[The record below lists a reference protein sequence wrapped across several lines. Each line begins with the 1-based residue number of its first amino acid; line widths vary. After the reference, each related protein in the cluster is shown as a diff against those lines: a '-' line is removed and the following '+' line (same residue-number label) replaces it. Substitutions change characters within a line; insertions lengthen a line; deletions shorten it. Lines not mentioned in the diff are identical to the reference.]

1 MTEDKNKEIEKLTAK
16 IKELEEV
23 IEYERKEKD
32 KITEEKDKIV
42 KKFEKVKKEFEEF
55 KAKHSIA
62 VTNLRRALNIKANS
76 RIVSKPLGAPK
87 GHVAY
92 SRHVNERIDHIKA
105 LIPKECVDYQEPLT
119 GKTIEVRQRFVT
131 RLKLVLRAETT
142 RYDIHRKRCKKCN
155 RIVEKDVPNVLPHCQ
170 FDLNIM
176 LLVMYLKLGL
186 RLSCS
191 RVCEY
196 FLTIHDLKMCPSTVT
211 HTLKLLAREFGD
223 YYAYLEKSVKFA
235 RVKHTDSTS
244 WRIKG
249 NNYFL
254 WVFIAYGIVL
264 YKIRKR
270 NNSKSALTVFGTKQK
285 GNTLVIDRH
294 SALRA
299 LAEKAGFI
307 LQFCWSHITD
317 DSKKLAE
324 NFGSEARYVHKRLKE
339 IYALAKE
346 LNHKGNPE
354 QVEQL
359 KAEIFQLTLRHY
371 KHSTVR
377 RFVNNLYYRDIES
390 LFIFVMDSDVD
401 STNNISE
408 RELRELVIQRDMT
421 HGSGSQRGATAMV
434 MLISIIQTLKLSK
447 KNVLQG
453 LQQIIEGRSSC

>member
-1 MTEDKNKEIEKLTAK
+1 MTEDKNKEIEKLTEK
-16 IKELEEV
+16 IKELEED

-32 KITEEKDKIV
+32 RIIKN
-42 KKFEKVKKEFEEF
+42 FEKVKKEFEEF

-87 GHVAY
+87 GHAAY
-92 SRHVNERIDHIKA
+92 SRHVHERIDHIKA
-105 LIPKECVDYQEPLT
+105 LIPTECDSCNEPLT

-142 RYDIHRKRCKKCN
+142 RYDIHRKRCKKCK
-155 RIVEKDVPNVLPHCQ
+155 RIVEKNVPNVLPHCR

-176 LLVMYLKLGL
+176 LLIMYLKLGL
-186 RLSCS
+186 RLSCT

-211 HTLKLLAREFGD
+211 HTLKLLAKEFGD
-223 YYAYLEKSVKFA
+223 YYSYLENSVKFA

-285 GNTLVIDRH
+285 GNTLVIDRY

-324 NFGSEARYVHKRLKE
+324 NFGAEAKFVHKKLKE
-339 IYALAKE
+339 IYVMAKF
-346 LNHKGNPE
+346 LDHKGILE
-354 QVEQL
+354 QIEQL
-359 KAEIFQLTLRHY
+359 KGEIFQLTLRRY
-371 KHSTVR
+371 KHPTVR

-453 LQQIIEGRSSC
+453 LQQIIDGRSGC

>member
-1 MTEDKNKEIEKLTAK
+1 MTKDASKEIEKLTEK
-16 IKELEEV
+16 IKELEET

-32 KITEEKDKIV
+32 RIV
-42 KKFEKVKKEFEEF
+42 ENFEKVKKEFEEF
-55 KAKHSIA
+55 KEKHSIA
-62 VTNLRRALNIKANS
+62 VTNLRRAMNIKANS
-76 RIVSKPLGAPK
+76 RNVSKPLGAPK
-87 GHVAY
+87 GHAAY
-92 SRHVNERIDHIKA
+92 NRRIRERIDHVKE
-105 LIPKECVDYQEPLT
+105 LIPKECVDCNKKLT
-119 GKTIEVRQRFVT
+119 GKTIEVRYRFVT

-142 RYDIHRKRCKKCN
+142 RYDIHRKRCKKCKK
-155 RIVEKDVPNVLPHCQ
+155 IIEKDVPNVLPHCQ

-186 RLSCS
+186 RLSCT

-211 HTLKLLAREFGD
+211 HTLKLLANEFGD
-223 YYAYLEKSVKFA
+223 YYSYLEKLVKFA

-317 DSKKLAE
+317 DSKKLSE
-324 NFGSEARYVHKRLKE
+324 NFGAEAKFVHRKLKE
-339 IYALAKE
+339 VYVMAKS
-346 LNHKGNPE
+346 LNHKGTPE
-354 QVEQL
+354 QIEQL
-359 KAEIFQLTLRHY
+359 KGEIFQLILRRY

-377 RFVNNLYYRDIES
+377 RFVNNLYYRDINS
-390 LFIFVMDSDVD
+390 LFVFATDPHVEG
-401 STNNISE
+401 TNNISE
-408 RELRELVIQRDMT
+408 RELRELVIQRDIT
-421 HGSGSQRGATAMV
+421 HGSGSQRGAHAMA

-453 LQQIIEGRSSC
+453 LQRIINSRSGC

>member
-1 MTEDKNKEIEKLTAK
+1 MTNDQNKEIEKLTEK
-16 IKELEEV
+16 IKELEEA
-23 IEYERKEKD
+23 IEYERK
-32 KITEEKDKIV
+32 EKDKIV

-55 KAKHSIA
+55 KAKYSIA

-76 RIVSKPLGAPK
+76 RNVSKPLGAPK

-92 SRHVNERIDHIKA
+92 SRHVNERIDHVKA
-105 LIPKECVDYQEPLT
+105 LIPQECPACHGPLT
-119 GKTIEVRQRFVT
+119 GKTIEIRHRFVT
-131 RLKLVLRAETT
+131 GLKLIWRTETT
-142 RYDIHRKRCKKCN
+142 RYDIHRKRCKQCN
-155 RIVEKDVPNVLPHCQ
+155 KIVEKDVPNVLPHCQ

-176 LLVMYLKLGL
+176 LLTMYLKLGL
-186 RLSCS
+186 RLSCTK
-191 RVCEY
+191 VCEY
-196 FLTIHDLKMCPSTVT
+196 FLTLHNLPMSPATVT
-211 HTLKLLAREFGD
+211 NTLKLLANEFGD
-223 YYAYLEKSVKFA
+223 YYSHLEKIVKLA

-244 WRIKG
+244 WRVKG

-285 GNTLVIDRH
+285 GNTLVIDRY

-324 NFGSEARYVHKRLKE
+324 NFGAEGQYVHRNLKE
-339 IYALAKE
+339 IFAKAKSFE
-346 LNHKGNPE
+346 HKGTSE
-354 QVEQL
+354 IVEQF
-359 KAEIFQLTLRHY
+359 KGEVFHLTTRHY

-377 RFVNNLYYRDIES
+377 RFVNNLYYRDVDS
-390 LFIFVMDSDVD
+390 LFIFVTDPEVD

-408 RELRELVIQRDMT
+408 RELREPVIQRTTT
-421 HGSGSQRGATAMV
+421 HGSSSQRGANAMA
-434 MLISIIQTLKLSK
+434 MLLSVIQTLKLNK

-453 LQQIIEGRSSC
+453 LQEIINNPSRY

>member
-1 MTEDKNKEIEKLTAK
+1 MRGDKNNEIEKLMEK
-16 IKELEEV
+16 IKELEEAL
-23 IEYERKEKD
+23 ENERNEKD
-32 KITEEKDKIV
+32 KIAEEKDKIV

-55 KAKHSIA
+55 KAKHSIT

-76 RIVSKPLGAPK
+76 RNASKPLGAPK
-87 GHVAY
+87 GHAAY
-92 SRHVNERIDHIKA
+92 SRHINERIDHVKA
-105 LIPKECVDYQEPLT
+105 LIPTKCYDCNEPLT

-142 RYDIHRKRCKKCN
+142 RYDIHRKRCKKCQ
-155 RIVEKDVPNVLPHCQ
+155 RIIEKDVPNALPHCQ

-186 RLSCS
+186 RLSCT

-211 HTLKLLAREFGD
+211 HTLKLLAKEFGD
-223 YYAYLEKSVKFA
+223 YYSYLEELVKFA

-244 WRIKG
+244 WRVKG

-307 LQFCWSHITD
+307 LQFCWSHILD
-317 DSKKLAE
+317 DSKKLSE
-324 NFGSEARYVHKRLKE
+324 NFGAEAKFVHRKLKE
-339 IYALAKE
+339 VYAIAKS
-346 LNHKGNPE
+346 LNHKGTSE
-354 QVEQL
+354 QIEQL
-359 KAEIFQLTLRHY
+359 KGEIFQLTLRRY
-371 KHSTVR
+371 THSTVR
-377 RFVNNLYYRDIES
+377 RFVNNLYYRDINS
-390 LFIFVMDSDVD
+390 LFVFATDPDVEG
-401 STNNISE
+401 TNNISE
-408 RELRELVIQRDMT
+408 RELRELVIQRDIT
-421 HGSGSQRGATAMV
+421 HGSGSQRGAHAMA

-453 LQQIIEGRSSC
+453 LQQIINNRSGC

>member
-1 MTEDKNKEIEKLTAK
+1 MTKDASKEIEKLTEK
-16 IKELEEV
+16 IKELEET

-32 KITEEKDKIV
+32 KIAEEKDKIV

-62 VTNLRRALNIKANS
+62 VTNLCRAMNIKANS
-76 RIVSKPLGAPK
+76 RNVSKPLGAPK
-87 GHVAY
+87 GHAAY
-92 SRHVNERIDHIKA
+92 SRHIHERIDHVKE
-105 LIPKECVDYQEPLT
+105 LIPKECVDCGEPLT

-131 RLKLVLRAETT
+131 GLKLVWRTETT

-155 RIVEKDVPNVLPHCQ
+155 KIVEKEVPNVLPHCQ

-176 LLVMYLKLGL
+176 LLIMYLKLGL

-191 RVCEY
+191 KVCEY
-196 FLTIHDLKMCPSTVT
+196 FLTLHDLHMSPATVT
-211 HTLKLLAREFGD
+211 HTLKLLAGEFGD
-223 YYAYLEKSVKFA
+223 YYTHLEKVVKLA

-249 NNYFL
+249 KNYFL
-254 WVFIAYGIVL
+254 WVFIAYGVVL

-270 NNSKSALTVFGTKQK
+270 NNAKVPLAVFGTNQK
-285 GNTLVIDRH
+285 RNTLIIDRH

-299 LAEKAGFI
+299 LAKKARFI

-317 DSKKLAE
+317 DSKKLSE
-324 NFGSEARYVHKRLKE
+324 NFGAEAKFVHRKLKE
-339 IYALAKE
+339 IFAAAKS
-346 LNHKGNPE
+346 LDHKGTLE

-359 KAEIFQLTLRHY
+359 KGEIFQLTLRHY

-390 LFIFVMDSDVD
+390 LFIFVMDCDVD
-401 STNNISE
+401 PTNNISE
-408 RELRELVIQRDMT
+408 RELRELVIQRTIT
-421 HGSGSQRGATAMV
+421 HGSSSQRGANAMA
-434 MLISIIQTLKLSK
+434 MLISVIQTLKLNK
-447 KNVLQG
+447 KNILHG
-453 LQQIIEGRSSC
+453 LKYIINNRSGY

>member
-1 MTEDKNKEIEKLTAK
+1 
-16 IKELEEV
+16 
-23 IEYERKEKD
+23 
-32 KITEEKDKIV
+32 
-42 KKFEKVKKEFEEF
+42 
-55 KAKHSIA
+55 
-62 VTNLRRALNIKANS
+62 LNIKPDS
-76 RIVSKPLGAPK
+76 KKPSKPLGAPK
-87 GHVAY
+87 NHVAY
-92 SRHVNERIDHIKA
+92 NRHIHERIDHVKA
-105 LIPKECVDYQEPLT
+105 LIPKECGACNEALT
-119 GKTIEVRQRFVT
+119 GKTIEIRQRFVT

-142 RYDIHRKRCKKCN
+142 RYDIHRKRCKKCK
-155 RIVEKDVPNVLPHCQ
+155 RIIEKDVPNVLPHCQ

-186 RLSCS
+186 RLSCT

-196 FLTIHDLKMCPSTVT
+196 FLTMHDLKMCPSTVT
-211 HTLKLLAREFGD
+211 HTLKLLANEFGD
-223 YYAYLEKSVKFA
+223 YYSYLEKLVKFA

-249 NNYFL
+249 SNYFL
-254 WVFIAYGIVL
+254 WVFIAYGTVL

-324 NFGSEARYVHKRLKE
+324 NFGAEAKFVHRKLKE
-339 IYALAKE
+339 TYAMANSLD
-346 LNHKGNPE
+346 HKGTPE
-354 QVEQL
+354 QIEQL
-359 KAEIFQLTLRHY
+359 KSEIFQLTLRRY

-377 RFVNNLYYRDIES
+377 RFVNNLYYRDVNS
-390 LFIFVMDSDVD
+390 LFVFAADSDVD
-401 STNNISE
+401 GTNNISE
-408 RELRELVIQRDMT
+408 RELRELVIQRDIT
-421 HGSGSQRGATAMV
+421 HGSGSQRGAHAMA

-447 KNVLQG
+447 KNVLQE
-453 LQQIIEGRSSC
+453 LQRIINSRSGC